1 MKTLKKIDP
10 YQAGKVSGIIY
21 FLISLLF
28 IPFLLLFAIFA
39 PDTDNELGIVGSIG
53 MAIFLPILYGVMG
66 FIFGALGAWIYNVT
80 FGLHGGIKV
89 EVS

>member
-21 FLISLLF
+21 FLISLIF
-28 IPFLLLFAIFA
+28 VPFVLLFTFFV
-39 PDTDNELGIVGSIG
+39 PDTENDFGALGSIG
-53 MAIFLPILYGVMG
+53 LAVFLPLLYGAMG
-66 FIFGALGAWIYNVT
+66 FIFGALGAWIYNVSI
-80 FGLHGGIKV
+80 GLHGGIKV